1 MIREEDSLGRHA
13 GVPGDNLE
21 GMTEGAAR
29 FLAWVSW
36 RTVAELS
43 GDHEG
48 MALWGDYEL
57 ILRCSGFEV
66 HVQPNG
72 KVPLSVGY
80 QNLDFRKRS

>member
-1 MIREEDSLGRHA
+1 MIREEDSLGRNA
-13 GVPGDNLE
+13 GVAGDNLE
-21 GMTEGAAR
+21 GMTEEAAW

-57 ILRCSGFEV
+57 IL
-66 HVQPNG
+66 G
-72 KVPLSVGY
+72 KTFFMAVEKLLSLLKLHFPGIK
-80 QNLDFRKRS
+80 L

>member
-1 MIREEDSLGRHA
+1 MDSLGRNA
-13 GVPGDNLE
+13 GVPGNNLE

-43 GDHEG
+43 GDCEG
-48 MALWGDYEL
+48 MALWGDYEF
-57 ILRCSGFEV
+57 ILGCSGFEV

-72 KVPLSVGY
+72 KVPLSAGY
-80 QNLDFRKRS
+80 WNLDFRKKS